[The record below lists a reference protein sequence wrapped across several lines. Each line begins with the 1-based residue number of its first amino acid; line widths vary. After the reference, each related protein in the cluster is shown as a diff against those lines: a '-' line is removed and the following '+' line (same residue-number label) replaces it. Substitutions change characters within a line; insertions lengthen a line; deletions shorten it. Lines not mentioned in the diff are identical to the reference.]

1 MPDQTQH
8 QVFSSVDQIL
18 TTNVDDVATNGFS
31 RVQNKGLVLTN
42 FVNVKLAL
50 VDDTLVDSI
59 GDGVID
65 QFANK
70 IKISKE

>member
-1 MPDQTQH
+1 LPNQTQN
-8 QVFSSVDQIL
+8 QVLSTVDQIL

-65 QFANK
+65 QFAYLK
-70 IKISKE
+70 